1 MLENKKNGL
10 SNQKDVIENIKSFIE
25 KNTLKLQEQY
35 FSVIDRQL
43 LPKKLAANNDIYVEI
58 SEYDYKTE
66 LLKVSVVV
74 FSANFFECEIL
85 NYNAFKESNEKIK
98 KLKNGIDI
106 FLGKDFRLIDAFIF
120 EINGLTILHLKAPET
135 GSNTPCGSADL
146 ARYVCNIK
154 FLNPACIISFGICYG
169 IDYKKQS
176 LGDVLLAEKIYPWSI
191 GIKVKD
197 DDWSIK
203 HDDYIIDLRQ
213 NAKTLYYKINEV
225 FKGKTN
231 KCKNVLFG
239 NVSSGN
245 IITSEAV
252 VNNEKVKIA
261 AIEKSYGC
269 NIIGGEMEGYG
280 LAKECIYYGNVPCLI
295 IKAICDWGVCKNID
309 DILDDNLSNEARFD
323 CKGQIQAYAAYC
335 AYLALKKLF
344 FENVFEEKSFFEN
357 VKKHIYNTYYN
368 DGYIQDDCLKKSIVD
383 FVGKNTNGICDD
395 KMCNQLISLFESS
408 NVLKKVV
415 DTKIVGYAF
424 V

>member
-1 MLENKKNGL
+1 M
-10 SNQKDVIENIKSFIE
+10 
-25 KNTLKLQEQY
+25 
-35 FSVIDRQL
+35 
-43 LPKKLAANNDIYVEI
+43 
-58 SEYDYKTE
+58 
-66 LLKVSVVV
+66 
-74 FSANFFECEIL
+74 
-85 NYNAFKESNEKIK
+85 
-98 KLKNGIDI
+98 
-106 FLGKDFRLIDAFIF
+106 
-120 EINGLTILHLKAPET
+120 
-135 GSNTPCGSADL
+135 
-146 ARYVCNIK
+146 
-154 FLNPACIISFGICYG
+154 
-169 IDYKKQS
+169 
-176 LGDVLLAEKIYPWSI
+176 
-191 GIKVKD
+191 
-197 DDWSIK
+197 
-203 HDDYIIDLRQ
+203 
-213 NAKTLYYKINEV
+213 